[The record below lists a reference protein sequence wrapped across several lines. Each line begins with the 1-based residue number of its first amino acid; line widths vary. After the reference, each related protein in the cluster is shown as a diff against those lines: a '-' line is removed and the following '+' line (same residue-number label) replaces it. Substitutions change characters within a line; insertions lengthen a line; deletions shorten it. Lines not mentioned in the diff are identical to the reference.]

1 MRPSTNV
8 RVAFGAVLV
17 DDELPKGLC
26 SQFLRTS
33 YSHEDIY
40 SSVYSC
46 VYRQRQE
53 EHDSHIVIPQLEL
66 LLPSPSLA
74 HSPRI
79 DYFAT
84 NYLQM

>member
-1 MRPSTNV
+1 MGGLLLVLFSWRMR
-8 RVAFGAVLV
+8 
-17 DDELPKGLC
+17 
-26 SQFLRTS
+26 SQRAMFAIPRDQPHPRNIFTALFTAG
-33 YSHEDIY
+33 
-40 SSVYSC
+40 C
-46 VYRQRQE
+46 RQRQE

-66 LLPSPSLA
+66 SLPSPSLA